1 VVPFSRVAVAV
12 GGLAA
17 ATGLAFLAKAMRP
30 QPPMPVYGH
39 MPPLALVDAQKRP
52 FTGEAMLG
60 HATVVDFIFTSC
72 KASCPRLT
80 ARMAELQGRLA
91 KEGSATKLVSI
102 SVDPENDTP
111 DVLAKYAGDTH
122 ADPARWSFVTGPS
135 GDVESVVVKGF
146 KVAATREA
154 KGAGDTEVV
163 HGDWFVVVDAKGDI
177 RGYYPTSTD
186 EEVDALWR
194 DLRRIERSG
203 S

>member
-1 VVPFSRVAVAV
+1 MPFSRVAVAA

-17 ATGLAFLAKAMRP
+17 ATGLAFLARAMRP
-30 QPPMPVYGH
+30 QPLPVYGH
-39 MPPLALVDAQKRP
+39 MPALALVDAQKRA
-52 FTGEAMLG
+52 FTGDAMLG
-60 HATVVDFIFTSC
+60 HATVVDFIFTHC
-72 KASCPRLT
+72 TASCPRLT

-122 ADPARWSFVTGPS
+122 ADPTRWSFVTGPA
-135 GDVESVVVKGF
+135 DEVESVVVKGF
-146 KVAATREA
+146 KVAATRAA
-154 KGAGDTEVV
+154 KGAGETEVV

-186 EEVDALWR
+186 AEVDALWR

>member
-1 VVPFSRVAVAV
+1 VTFSRVAVTV

-17 ATGLAFLAKAMRP
+17 ATGLAFLARAMRP

-39 MPPLALVDAQKRP
+39 MPALALFDAKKRP
-52 FTGEAMLG
+52 FTGDAMLG
-60 HATVVDFIFTSC
+60 HPTVVDFIFTHC
-72 KASCPRLT
+72 TASCPRLT

-111 DVLAKYAGDTH
+111 DVLAKYAGDNH
-122 ADPARWSFVTGPS
+122 ADPARWSFVTGPAEE
-135 GDVESVVVKGF
+135 VESVVVKGF
-146 KVAATREA
+146 KIAATREA
-154 KGAGDTEVV
+154 KGAGETEVV
-163 HGDWFVVVDAKGDI
+163 HGDWLVVVDAKGDI

-186 EEVDALWR
+186 EEVAVLWR
-194 DLRRIERSG
+194 DLRRIERGG

>member
-1 VVPFSRVAVAV
+1 MQFSRVAVAV

-17 ATGLAFLAKAMRP
+17 ATGLAFLARAMRP

-52 FTGEAMLG
+52 FTGGAMLG
-60 HATVVDFIFTSC
+60 HASVVDFIFTHC
-72 KASCPRLT
+72 TASCPRLT

-111 DVLAKYAGDTH
+111 DVLAKYASDTH

-135 GDVESVVVKGF
+135 EDVESVVVKGF
-146 KVAATREA
+146 KIAATREA
-154 KGAGDTEVV
+154 KGAGETEVV

-186 EEVDALWR
+186 EEVAVLWR
-194 DLRRIERSG
+194 DLRRIERGG